1 MQPVSAQKQ
10 ELAKRQCLRYTG
22 GMSKN
27 IVIITASLRSNS
39 NSDTL
44 AAAFAEGAAGAGH
57 QVETISLRGKTLAF
71 CRGCFACQELGHCV
85 MNDDADAITARVAAA
100 DVVVFATPVYYYGM
114 AGQMKVLIDRMNA
127 LFTKEYAFRD
137 IYLLTT
143 CADESEDELHHV
155 TSGIEGWV
163 ACFEH
168 ARLAGVL
175 HAPANTAPGDIL
187 KQPAQLDRA
196 RALGAAV

>member
-1 MQPVSAQKQ
+1 MR
-10 ELAKRQCLRYTG
+10 RQVRYTG
-22 GMSKN
+22 DMSKN
-27 IVIITASLRSNS
+27 IVIITASLRNNS

-44 AAAFAEGAAGAGH
+44 AAAFAEGAKTAGH

-85 MNDDADAITARVAAA
+85 MKDDADAITEKVSTA

-127 LFTKEYAFRD
+127 LFTKNYTFRD

-187 KQPAQLDRA
+187 KQPAQLDLA
-196 RALGAAV
+196 RTLGSTV

>member
-1 MQPVSAQKQ
+1 
-10 ELAKRQCLRYTG
+10 
-22 GMSKN
+22 MSKN
-27 IVIITASLRSNS
+27 IVIITASLRARS
-39 NSDTL
+39 NSDSL
-44 AAAFAEGAAGAGH
+44 AAAFAEGAAAAGH

-71 CRGCFACQELGHCV
+71 CRGCFACQEQGSCV
-85 MNDDADAITARVAAA
+85 MKDDANAIMEKVAAA
-100 DVVVFATPVYYYGM
+100 EVVVFATPVYYYGM
-114 AGQMKVLIDRMNA
+114 AGQMKVLLDRMNA
-127 LFTKEYAFRD
+127 LFTKDYAFRD

-143 CADESEDELHHV
+143 CADESEDELYHV

-175 HAPANTAPGDIL
+175 HASANTAPGDIL

-196 RALGAAV
+196 RNLGKAV

>member
-1 MQPVSAQKQ
+1 M
-10 ELAKRQCLRYTG
+10 
-22 GMSKN
+22 KN
-27 IVIITASLRSNS
+27 IVILTASLRSNS
-39 NSDTL
+39 NSDAL
-44 AAAFAEGAAGAGH
+44 AAAFAEGAKSAGH
-57 QVETISLRGKTLAF
+57 TVSTISLRGKELAF

-85 MNDDADAITARVAAA
+85 MNDDANAITEQVAAA

-127 LFTKEYAFRD
+127 LFTKDYAFRD

-175 HAPANTAPGDIL
+175 HAPGNTEPGAI
-187 KQPAQLDRA
+187 AAHTEQLQRA

>member
-1 MQPVSAQKQ
+1 
-10 ELAKRQCLRYTG
+10 
-22 GMSKN
+22 MSKN
-27 IVIITASLRSNS
+27 VVIISASLRSKS
-39 NSDTL
+39 NSDAL
-44 AAAFAEGAAGAGH
+44 AAAFAEGAMAAGH

-85 MNDDADAITARVAAA
+85 MDDDANAITERVAAA

-114 AGQMKVLIDRMNA
+114 AGQMKVLLDRMNA
-127 LFTKEYAFRD
+127 LFTKDYAFRD
-137 IYLLTT
+137 IYLLTV

-175 HAPANTAPGDIL
+175 HAPGNTAPGDIT
-187 KQPAQLDRA
+187 KQPEQLARA
-196 RALGAAV
+196 RALGEAL

>member
-1 MQPVSAQKQ
+1 MRA
-10 ELAKRQCLRYTG
+10 RLRYTG

-27 IVIITASLRSNS
+27 IVIITASLRAHS
-39 NSDTL
+39 NSDSL
-44 AAAFAEGAAGAGH
+44 AAAFAEGAAAAGH
-57 QVETISLRGKTLAF
+57 QVETISLRDKALAF

-85 MNDDADAITARVAAA
+85 MNDDANAITDKVAAA

-114 AGQMKVLIDRMNA
+114 AGQMKVLLDRMNA
-127 LFTKEYAFRD
+127 LFTKDYAFRD

-175 HAPANTAPGDIL
+175 HAPANTEPGAIL

-196 RALGAAV
+196 RELGKAV